1 RYLFHRA
8 PERRLLGLAGGPVD
22 VPADDRRLALGV
34 LGHRWRHLLR
44 GERGEGQ
51 EQKPEQLRCRARA
64 HGTIPTRP
72 SASTAGGSS
81 ASCRA
86 SAGPSTR
93 SDPFALL
100 AFSSSGLVPIGAALV
115 ASSRVLKERAG
126 ADSLRVDSVRLSA
139 HS

>member
-1 RYLFHRA
+1 
-8 PERRLLGLAGGPVD
+8 RLLSGGVGGTGRGRNPG
-22 VPADDRRLALGV
+22 R
-34 LGHRWRHLLR
+34 LR
-44 GERGEGQ
+44 G
-51 EQKPEQLRCRARA
+51 RARA
-64 HGTIPTRP
+64 HGTIPPGP
-72 SASTAGGSS
+72 SAGTAGGRS
-81 ASCRA
+81 ASWRA